1 MNFLQPLVSCRKPF
15 LATMLVVLCACGC
28 ATEWD
33 KKVGKA
39 TCEGILKEKLTPPWK
54 DELKANGERQIIWR
68 EGPYVQH
75 NLGTYSGHETV
86 SYYYQTFV
94 FDKQGVLKSHE
105 SGFRNSQ

>member
-1 MNFLQPLVSCRKPF
+1 MNGYSFYKPAVLTAL
-15 LATMLVVLCACGC
+15 LAVFCLCGC

-33 KKVGKA
+33 KKLGKS
-39 TCEGILKEKLTPPWK
+39 TYEEVLKERMSPPWK
-54 DELKANGERQIIWR
+54 DELRANGERQVIWR

-75 NLGTYSGHETV
+75 NMGTYSGHETV

-105 SGFRNSQ
+105 SGFRNAQ